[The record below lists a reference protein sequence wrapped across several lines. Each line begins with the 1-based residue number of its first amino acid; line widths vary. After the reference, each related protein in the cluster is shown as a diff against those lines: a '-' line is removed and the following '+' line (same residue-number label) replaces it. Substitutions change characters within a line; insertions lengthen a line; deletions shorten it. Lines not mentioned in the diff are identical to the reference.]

1 MKIYNSLTNQKEKFY
16 SLEKKKIN
24 IYVCGPTVYEHLH
37 IGNIRS
43 LIFFD
48 LVKKYFSI
56 LGYEVRL
63 IVNVTDIDDKIIQKA
78 IDNEVSEKQISQK
91 YTKHFLNLLSK
102 LEITTI
108 DQHPLVTD
116 YIPEI
121 ISYIEKLTQKGYTY
135 IINEGVYFKS
145 NLIPHYSLLSDQ
157 NLTKLKKNS
166 RNIKLDFQ
174 KKNKEDFILW
184 KKTKVGIKYDSP
196 WFPGRPGWHTECVVM
211 INSIFKNTID
221 IHGGGIDLKFPHHT
235 NEQAQFWAIEQKKL
249 ANFFI
254 HIGYVE
260 YNKNKMSKSLG
271 NVILAKD
278 LLNKF
283 SPNVIKMFF
292 LSYHYLQPIHYNNN
306 LIKEIKVKYDKIF
319 YTLNKNNFQLILN
332 KIFIKGVD
340 SFYIDKFHSLMSNDF
355 DTPNILTLIE
365 ELLKKLNKT
374 TELEYLARLQNT
386 LIYLFKSLNINIVLK
401 NVTKEQIK
409 IYYLWLEK
417 HKKKDFSESDVL
429 RNILKKDMLI

>member
-1 MKIYNSLTNQKEKFY
+1 M
-16 SLEKKKIN
+16 
-24 IYVCGPTVYEHLH
+24 
-37 IGNIRS
+37 
-43 LIFFD
+43 
-48 LVKKYFSI
+48 
-56 LGYEVRL
+56 
-63 IVNVTDIDDKIIQKA
+63 
-78 IDNEVSEKQISQK
+78 
-91 YTKHFLNLLSK
+91 LLK
-102 LEITTI
+102 
-108 DQHPLVTD
+108 
-116 YIPEI
+116 
-121 ISYIEKLTQKGYTY
+121 
-135 IINEGVYFKS
+135 
-145 NLIPHYSLLSDQ
+145 
-157 NLTKLKKNS
+157 
-166 RNIKLDFQ
+166 
-174 KKNKEDFILW
+174 
-184 KKTKVGIKYDSP
+184 
-196 WFPGRPGWHTECVVM
+196 C
-211 INSIFKNTID
+211 
-221 IHGGGIDLKFPHHT
+221 
-235 NEQAQFWAIEQKKL
+235 
-249 ANFFI
+249 
-254 HIGYVE
+254 
-260 YNKNKMSKSLG
+260 
-271 NVILAKD
+271 
-278 LLNKF
+278 
-283 SPNVIKMFF
+283 F

>member
-16 SLEKKKIN
+16 SLEKKIN

-174 KKNKEDFILW
+174 KKIKKILFY
-184 KKTKVGIKYDSP
+184 G
-196 WFPGRPGWHTECVVM
+196 
-211 INSIFKNTID
+211 
-221 IHGGGIDLKFPHHT
+221 
-235 NEQAQFWAIEQKKL
+235 KKL
-249 ANFFI
+249 
-254 HIGYVE
+254 
-260 YNKNKMSKSLG
+260 KSELNMIALG
-271 NVILAKD
+271 FLEDQDGTQNVL
-278 LLNKF
+278 
-283 SPNVIKMFF
+283 
-292 LSYHYLQPIHYNNN
+292 
-306 LIKEIKVKYDKIF
+306 
-319 YTLNKNNFQLILN
+319 
-332 KIFIKGVD
+332 
-340 SFYIDKFHSLMSNDF
+340 
-355 DTPNILTLIE
+355 
-365 ELLKKLNKT
+365 
-374 TELEYLARLQNT
+374 
-386 LIYLFKSLNINIVLK
+386 
-401 NVTKEQIK
+401 
-409 IYYLWLEK
+409 
-417 HKKKDFSESDVL
+417 
-429 RNILKKDMLI
+429 